1 MMLRAHLLALLIL
14 LTGCSSS
21 MRSTTVD
28 PDILQ
33 VREEHRLLSLY
44 STNPLPRMQTL
55 EQRQIQTPRGM
66 LTLQCYAPGGTNL
79 PVILLLPSIDFQTGD
94 IVTHDRIART
104 LAIDTPAVVILPN
117 LPQNPE
123 ATLRTAAETASAT
136 MEWMTTR
143 TGRLGGAANC
153 LTIVGEGASALH
165 ALNLAAMQRDRGDV
179 SIRGLILVTPA
190 LHPYGIPE
198 ERMLGNLPETY
209 ILPTAQGP
217 DSDTATALANVLD
230 EAGTAV
236 TMRPQLTNE
245 PLRIAWA
252 LADHDIYETVLEV
265 ARLVRKI
272 AADCAEDQPSET
284 F

>member
-1 MMLRAHLLALLIL
+1 M
-14 LTGCSSS
+14 
-21 MRSTTVD
+21 
-28 PDILQ
+28 
-33 VREEHRLLSLY
+33 
-44 STNPLPRMQTL
+44 
-55 EQRQIQTPRGM
+55 
-66 LTLQCYAPGGTNL
+66 
-79 PVILLLPSIDFQTGD
+79 
-94 IVTHDRIART
+94 
-104 LAIDTPAVVILPN
+104 
-117 LPQNPE
+117 
-123 ATLRTAAETASAT
+123 
-136 MEWMTTR
+136 
-143 TGRLGGAANC
+143 
-153 LTIVGEGASALH
+153 TIVGEGASALH